1 MPRRSTLAAIVSL
14 IVAASG
20 GAAAQSLSLGLSP
33 MREEFRL
40 AAGEIVTRVLRLS
53 NASKDAVRVRAEV
66 LDFNIDDM
74 VTPQFAKHIA
84 SEAIFSCRSWL
95 RINPMETD
103 LQPESG
109 MTVRYTLRVPPDTP
123 EGGYHC
129 AAGFRT
135 LAFRQS
141 DEPGTSIRSAVRVVA
156 AFYVLVGEPVIDGSP
171 TGLGLAY
178 DPATERWQ
186 AVLTI
191 ENQGRRYFRPSGQL
205 ELLNEQEETVETA
218 QIPPIPVLPRRKQ
231 RVPMLLEKVE
241 AGRSYTL
248 RLQIDLGGGEIIE
261 GSRVA
266 VAELPPP

>member
-1 MPRRSTLAAIVSL
+1 MPRRSTLAKIVSL
-14 IVAASG
+14 IVAVSSG
-20 GAAAQSLSLGLSP
+20 SAADLSLGLSP

-40 AAGEIVTRVLRLS
+40 AAGESVTRVLRLS

-66 LDFNIDDM
+66 LDFHIDDTL
-74 VTPQFAKHIA
+74 TPQFAKHFPT
-84 SEAIFSCRSWL
+84 EAIFSCRSWL
-95 RINPMETD
+95 RVNPMETD

-109 MTVRYTLRVPPDTP
+109 MTVRYTLIVPPDTP

-141 DEPGTSIRSAVRVVA
+141 DKPGTSIRSAVRVVA

-178 DPATERWQ
+178 DPATGRWQ

-191 ENQGRRYFRPSGQL
+191 ENRGRRYFRPSGEL
-205 ELLNEQEETVETA
+205 ELLNGRAETVETA
-218 QIPPIPVLPRRKQ
+218 EIPPIPVLPRRKQ

>member
-1 MPRRSTLAAIVSL
+1 MSRRSTLAAIVSL
-14 IVAASG
+14 IVAAPSG
-20 GAAAQSLSLGLSP
+20 ASADLSLGLSP
-33 MREEFRL
+33 MRQEFRL

-53 NASKDAVRVRAEV
+53 NASKDAVRLRAEV

-109 MTVRYTLRVPPDTP
+109 MTVRYTLTVPPDTP

-156 AFYVLVGEPVIDGSP
+156 AFYVLIGEPIIDGSP
-171 TGLGLAY
+171 TGLSLVY
-178 DPATERWQ
+178 DPAIGRWQ
-186 AVLTI
+186 AILTI
-191 ENQGRRYFRPSGQL
+191 ENRGRRYFRPSGKL
-205 ELLNEQEETVETA
+205 DLLNDQAEMVETA
-218 QIPPIPVLPRRKQ
+218 QIPAIPVLPRRKQ
-231 RVPMLLEKVE
+231 RLPMLLEKVE

-261 GSRVA
+261 GSRFA
-266 VAELPPP
+266 VAEPPTP